1 MRENRDKSIAL
12 LFRLEGLES
21 DDKNDLGGFTR
32 YGISQKYH
40 PDVNVPKLTK
50 EQAKQIYLDE
60 YWIKGG
66 CDELEYPLD
75 MCMFIQ
81 GVNIGR
87 VTAKIYLNNS
97 HGLLDFFMECL
108 NHYATRPKAQRDI
121 FLTGWCNR
129 LIKLWEEI

>member
-1 MRENRDKSIAL
+1 MRQNFEKSIAL

-50 EQAKQIYLDE
+50 EQAKQIYFGE
-60 YWIKGG
+60 YWVAMG
-66 CDELEYPLD
+66 CDNLEYPMD
-75 MCMFIQ
+75 MVMFIQ
-81 GVNIGR
+81 GVNLGTYRAISF
-87 VTAKIYLNNS
+87 LDNS
-97 HGLLDFFMECL
+97 KGLLDFFMLNL
-108 NHYATRPKAQRDI
+108 NHYCTRPEIQRKV

-129 LIKLWEEI
+129 LIKLWREL

>member
-1 MRENRDKSIAL
+1 MRQNFEKSIAL

-50 EQAKQIYLDE
+50 EQAIQIYLDE
-60 YWIKGG
+60 YWVPPG
-66 CDELEYPLD
+66 CDELDYPMD

-81 GVNIGR
+81 AVNVGVSR
-87 VTAKIYLNNS
+87 AREFMENS
-97 HGLLDFFMECL
+97 DGLLGFFMANL
-108 NHYATRPKAQRDI
+108 NHYCTRPEAQRNV

-129 LIKLWEEI
+129 LIKLWREL

>member
-1 MRENRDKSIAL
+1 MRENFQKSIDL
-12 LFRLEGLES
+12 LFDIEGYIS

-50 EQAKQIYLDE
+50 EQAIQIYLDE
-60 YWIKGG
+60 YWVPPG

-75 MCMFIQ
+75 MCLFIQ
-81 GVNIGR
+81 AVNVGVKK
-87 VTAKIYLNNS
+87 ALSFLDNS
-97 HGLLDFFMECL
+97 KGLLDFFMLNL
-108 NHYATRPKAQRDI
+108 NHYCTRPEAQRKV

-129 LIKLWEEI
+129 LIKLWEAI